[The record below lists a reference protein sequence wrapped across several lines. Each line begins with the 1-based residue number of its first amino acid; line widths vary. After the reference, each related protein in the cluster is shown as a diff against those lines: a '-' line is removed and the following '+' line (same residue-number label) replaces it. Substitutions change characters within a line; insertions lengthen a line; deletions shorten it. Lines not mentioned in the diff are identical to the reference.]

1 VKNRRSLKVPR
12 PTGWPGLPPTPQ
24 KGDNTRDWY
33 PFSGMMQQI
42 PPEVVCD
49 FEGLPLNPPWQIV
62 WGDLGHFW
70 GNSIG
75 VFGLYWRIENSGI
88 KRRNPFICSVAT
100 FGDARPFWEHS
111 RISFISMECWHA
123 CCSVCFVLG
132 GTAGR
137 RGIRHGGL
145 HLFTVRTNAWQAAE
159 GWAPGAG
166 VLLEP
171 VALHVSHQ
179 PGVAFFEHGSVRKE
193 TPSAFSVFLLVRQ
206 RLFSGLTFSH

>member
-1 VKNRRSLKVPR
+1 MKNRRSLKVPR

-100 FGDARPFWEHS
+100 FGDARPFLGAFEDFLHFHGMLARVLLCMFCSGGNSRPSWHS
-111 RISFISMECWHA
+111 SRRPAPFYRADERLAGSRG
-123 CCSVCFVLG
+123 LG
-132 GTAGR
+132 SRGR
-137 RGIRHGGL
+137 GALGAGGL
-145 HLFTVRTNAWQAAE
+145 TCIASARS
-159 GWAPGAG
+159 G
-166 VLLEP
+166 
-171 VALHVSHQ
+171 
-179 PGVAFFEHGSVRKE
+179 FF
-193 TPSAFSVFLLVRQ
+193 
-206 RLFSGLTFSH
+206 